1 MALYNYGSGGSSKTE
16 KETKQ
21 RCTADN
27 AYHGSF
33 IDIWSKTFGHKY
45 LTERK
50 AVAKKSEQQWEC
62 SLTKCFTTEVQL
74 SKQKRVKE
82 WRKSSKGAILKSY
95 LKMKKKLLYTKKRN
109 KVWLS
114 KRKD

>member
-1 MALYNYGSGGSSKTE
+1 MALYNYRSGGSSKME

-27 AYHGSF
+27 AYDSSF

-45 LTERK
+45 LMERK

-62 SLTKCFTTEVQL
+62 SLTKCCATEVQL
-74 SKQKRVKE
+74 SKRKRVKE
-82 WRKSSKGAILKSY
+82 WRNL
-95 LKMKKKLLYTKKRN
+95 R
-109 KVWLS
+109 KVQSW
-114 KRKD
+114 RVT

>member
-33 IDIWSKTFGHKY
+33 IDI
-45 LTERK
+45 
-50 AVAKKSEQQWEC
+50 
-62 SLTKCFTTEVQL
+62 
-74 SKQKRVKE
+74 
-82 WRKSSKGAILKSY
+82 
-95 LKMKKKLLYTKKRN
+95 
-109 KVWLS
+109 
-114 KRKD
+114 